1 MIMKATVE
9 TILAAAANGNGE
21 ALRFLVAYARRA
33 HWVDDLRD
41 EEERP
46 TPDRL
51 AVEEADW
58 LLTLSGN
65 PFFLAHRAQLVPVM
79 LLGLNA
85 WVDSHVRPDHERDVV
100 KGFWHETVWLVAWL
114 TGGWSHLR
122 EVTGKYREYDHEG
135 PVPIKVMDRNE
146 ADVRPH

>member
-1 MIMKATVE
+1 MKATVE
-9 TILAAAANGNGE
+9 EILTAAANGNGD

-41 EEERP
+41 EERRP
-46 TPDRL
+46 LPDWL
-51 AVEEADW
+51 AAAEADW

-85 WVDSHVRPDHERDVV
+85 WADSHHLPAPERDVV

-114 TGGWSHLR
+114 TGGWEHLR
-122 EVTGKYREYDHEG
+122 KVTAQFREYDHEES
-135 PVPIKVMDRNE
+135 VPIKVIDRNG
-146 ADVRPH
+146 ARA